1 MPVLTRERHDVP
13 STAAVSTRTRLES
26 IDLLRGVVMILMA
39 LDHTRDFFGTGASP
53 TNPATATVALFFT
66 RWVTHLCA
74 PSFFLLT
81 GAGAYLARHRRSTKE
96 LSWWLF
102 TRGVWLIVLELT
114 VVRCLG
120 YQLNFEY
127 RVTMLVILWALGWAM
142 ITLAALVH
150 LPMPAIAAF
159 GIALIASHNL
169 FDSVTASSLGALAPV
184 WNILHAPGVIVS
196 TPRYV
201 VFVAYPIV
209 PWIGVTAAGYA
220 LGQVFS
226 WAPERRQAFLLRLG
240 VALTLAFVI
249 LRFANLYGDPIPWT
263 SQQSGMRTVLS
274 FLNTTKYPPSLLY
287 LLMTLGPAVLILWMV
302 DNGTPRLLRPT
313 LVFGRVPLFYF
324 LLHLPL
330 IHLFALIV
338 CYFRYGDVHW
348 MFESAR
354 LEQFPMVR
362 PPGWG
367 YSLPVVYVAWIS
379 VVLALYPLCQ
389 WFGGLKRRRSDAWL
403 SYL

>member
-159 GIALIASHNL
+159 GIVLIASHNL
-169 FDSVTASSLGALAPV
+169 FDSVTASSFGAFAP
-184 WNILHAPGVIVS
+184 L
-196 TPRYV
+196 
-201 VFVAYPIV
+201 
-209 PWIGVTAAGYA
+209 
-220 LGQVFS
+220 
-226 WAPERRQAFLLRLG
+226 
-240 VALTLAFVI
+240 
-249 LRFANLYGDPIPWT
+249 
-263 SQQSGMRTVLS
+263 
-274 FLNTTKYPPSLLY
+274 
-287 LLMTLGPAVLILWMV
+287 
-302 DNGTPRLLRPT
+302 
-313 LVFGRVPLFYF
+313 
-324 LLHLPL
+324 
-330 IHLFALIV
+330 
-338 CYFRYGDVHW
+338 
-348 MFESAR
+348 
-354 LEQFPMVR
+354 
-362 PPGWG
+362 
-367 YSLPVVYVAWIS
+367 
-379 VVLALYPLCQ
+379 
-389 WFGGLKRRRSDAWL
+389 
-403 SYL
+403 